1 MFSSAYG
8 SSAYGCYVLD
18 GLGLGLLIHL
28 SINMH
33 EFQVTAV
40 LLTHAFL
47 DDKDGW
53 LIFAKDYPSYGIPFS
68 L

>member
-1 MFSSAYG
+1 MRKRYFLWVNYF
-8 SSAYGCYVLD
+8 VD
-18 GLGLGLLIHL
+18 LLKWPDDR
-28 SINMH
+28 
-33 EFQVTAV
+33 FAFVTAV